1 MNRTLGAT
9 ALLLCSVIGSLL
21 ALTAAIDLM
30 AFLMTHQPG
39 KVSDPLQTGKLWTLL
54 CCYVLLTVLFLTTS
68 IRVARASPVQESVAG
83 WSPYAVAVWFLV
95 SSYLL
100 QVYYPLPSH
109 PHHLDKLLFI
119 LGGLIVWGMW
129 LNFWPV
135 TLERVLDSRGYDRI
149 KAALI
154 IILVFVVVGEIA
166 FRLADPILAR
176 KGLFEAKQSPT
187 SLKPYAETQGSIGH
201 TNAQG
206 FRDRDR
212 VMEKPTSSP
221 RVLAVGDSFTWG
233 VGVTYDETFV
243 TILEKSLQEIQPG
256 TEVVNLGVI
265 GFEPEHELHLVQ
277 HYGIHL
283 HPDLVMLNVFVG
295 NDIIRKRGADTE
307 EALVVGGNSYFVHHN
322 GNWLHDHLG
331 PDRWFLY
338 HDINYLIRVDL
349 APVWHLFRNQGRH
362 DRSVQPGKNTT
373 ISVPWHLDLIE
384 YIEDRS
390 DIFLTEDTPLFA
402 RHWSHTLEK
411 LNALHEFLLARGV
424 PLLVVLIPEQAQL
437 DQELQRDFIV
447 AVGGRREDYEFE
459 KPQRLLTEWCRR
471 QKVICHNLLETF
483 KQDYHPG
490 TLYFSND
497 PHWSA
502 AGHKVAAAAI
512 LSTLQEQLFTP
523 SAGVHASVRR

>member
-1 MNRTLGAT
+1 MNKTRGAT
-9 ALLLCSVIGSLL
+9 ALLLCSVIGTLL
-21 ALTAAIDLM
+21 ALTAGFDLM
-30 AFLMTHQPG
+30 AFLMTHQSG

-54 CCYVLLTVLFLTTS
+54 CCYSLLAVLLLATS
-68 IRVARASPVQESVAG
+68 IRVARASPVQDSVAG
-83 WSPYAVAVWFLV
+83 WSPYAVAIWFLV
-95 SSYLL
+95 SGYLL

-119 LGGLIVWGMW
+119 LGSLIVWGMW
-129 LNFWPV
+129 LNFLPM
-135 TLERVLDSRGYDRI
+135 TLERVLHSRGYERI

-154 IILVFVVVGEIA
+154 IMLVFVVVGEIA

-176 KGLFEAKQSPT
+176 KGLFEAKKSPT

-201 TNAQG
+201 ANSQG
-206 FRDRDR
+206 FRDLER
-212 VMEKPTSSP
+212 VTEKPTSSP

-243 TILEKSLQEIQPG
+243 TLLEKRLQEIHPG

-322 GNWLHDHLG
+322 GNWFHDHIG

-338 HDINYLIRVDL
+338 HDINYLVRVDL
-349 APVWHLFRNQGRH
+349 APVWHLFRKQHRRN
-362 DRSVQPGKNTT
+362 RSVQSGKNPT
-373 ISVPWHLDLIE
+373 ISVPWDLDYIE

-402 RHWSHTLEK
+402 QHWNHALEK
-411 LNALHEFLLARGV
+411 MNALHGFLLSRGV
-424 PLLVVLIPEQAQL
+424 PLLVVLIPEEVQL
-437 DQELQRDFIV
+437 DQGLQRDFIV
-447 AVGGRREDYEFE
+447 AVGGRREQYDFE
-459 KPQRLLTEWCRR
+459 KPQRLLTEWCRQ
-471 QKVICHNLLETF
+471 QKVICHDLLETF
-483 KQDYHPG
+483 KRDYHPG

-497 PHWSA
+497 FHWSA
-502 AGHKVAAAAI
+502 AGHKVAAAAL
-512 LSTLQEQLFTP
+512 LSTLQKQLFTL
-523 SAGVHASVRR
+523 SAGRNASARR